1 MTEEERIFQGL
12 LFRPGAQELRE
23 IKLRTHNLCQ
33 RYNQTFE
40 DEVETRAAL
49 LAQIV
54 GAMGED
60 GFIQGPV
67 QFHYGTHTTIGKR
80 FFGNFNLTIQDDARV
95 TTLPAPITHPSPI
108 VTPPV
113 TTTLAPSHTSLPITT
128 GLA

>member
-1 MTEEERIFQGL
+1 MTEEERIFQGQ

-67 QFHYGTHTTIGKR
+67 RQAVLWK
-80 FFGNFNLTIQDDARV
+80 LQPD
-95 TTLPAPITHPSPI
+95 HP
-108 VTPPV
+108 
-113 TTTLAPSHTSLPITT
+113 
-128 GLA
+128 G